1 MSLPD
6 RASPMTFDEFL
17 AWRRERGDGERHELV
32 AGRVVTMAAERNR
45 HVLVKTDVAS
55 AMRRAVRTAGA
66 GCTVFGDG
74 ATIRVDEADG
84 YIPDVTVQCGGP
96 VDLDSTVVTEPTILV
111 EVLSPSTRSVDSSD
125 KLLGYFQLPSVRHYL
140 VIDPVRRAVIHHART
155 RDGVGT
161 RLVHE
166 GLLALDPPGI
176 ELDVADFFE
185 SVRAHGG

>member
-6 RASPMTFDEFL
+6 RADPMTFEQFL
-17 AWRRERGDGERHELV
+17 RWTRERGGDERHELV
-32 AGRVVTMAAERNR
+32 GGRIMTMAAERNR

-55 AMRRAVRTAGA
+55 AMRRAVRAGGA

-74 ATIRVDEADG
+74 ATVRIDG
-84 YIPDVTVQCGGP
+84 LTGYVPDVTVQCGGP
-96 VDLDSTVVTEPTILV
+96 IDLDSTVVNDPLILV

-125 KLLGYFQLPSVRHYL
+125 KLIGYFSLPSVVHYL
-140 VIDPVRRAVIHHART
+140 VIDPVRRAVIHHERRGDA
-155 RDGVGT
+155 VAT

-166 GLLALDPPGI
+166 GPLTLDPPGI

-185 SVRAHGG
+185 SVRAHER